1 MNKRRIS
8 GLAAIALLVAT
19 GACKGEAGSG
29 ESRSEHGMVVKPV
42 TVTTADGK
50 SHMFKA
56 EVAATEAQQQ
66 QGLMYRPPLAPDAGM
81 LFAPYPPDGGPPRA
95 ASFWMRNTPGSL
107 DIIFIR
113 QDGTIATIGENA
125 VPFSDAKVD
134 SGEPIAAVLELG
146 GGRTAELGIAAGD
159 KVTWK

>member
-1 MNKRRIS
+1 MGVRRIS
-8 GLAAIALLVAT
+8 GLAAIALLAAV
-19 GACKGEAGSG
+19 GACKGEGG
-29 ESRSEHGMVVKPV
+29 GTESLSEHGMQVKPV
-42 TVTTADGK
+42 TVTTGAGQ
-50 SHMFKA
+50 SHVFKA

-66 QGLMYRPPLAPDAGM
+66 QGLMYRPPLSPDAGM

-95 ASFWMRNTPGSL
+95 ASFWMRNTPSSL

-125 VPFSDAKVD
+125 VPFSEAKVD
-134 SGEPIAAVLELG
+134 SGEPIAAVLELA

-159 KVTWK
+159 KATWK

>member
-1 MNKRRIS
+1 M
-8 GLAAIALLVAT
+8 AIALLAT
-19 GACKGEAGSG
+19 VGACKGEAGG
-29 ESRSEHGMVVKPV
+29 NESLSEHGMQVRQV
-42 TVTTADGK
+42 TITTAAGR
-50 SHMFKA
+50 SHLFRA

-125 VPFSDAKVD
+125 VPFSEAKVE
-134 SGEPIAAVLELG
+134 SGEPIAAVLELA